1 MARKVSLGIVIVYLI
16 AAFIYGGWELLL
28 IAAIVLIMPVA
39 MIWFGDEIGDYIGG
53 FHRIGKPYITK
64 RSPGSLVSLF
74 GWALLLAPIV
84 IIMLRLL
91 R

>member
-1 MARKVSLGIVIVYLI
+1 MARTLSLAIALVYLV
-16 AAFIYGGWELLL
+16 AALIYGGWELLL
-28 IAAIVLIMPVA
+28 IAAIVLIMPMA
-39 MIWFGDEIGDYIGG
+39 MIWFGDEIGDYVGG

-74 GWALLLAPIV
+74 GWALLLAPVV
-84 IIMLRLL
+84 IIVLRLV

>member
-1 MARKVSLGIVIVYLI
+1 MARTISLGIVIIYLI
-16 AAFIYGGWELLL
+16 AALIYGGWELLL
-28 IAAIVLIMPVA
+28 IAAIVLIMPLA
-39 MIWFGDEIGDYIGG
+39 MIWFGEEIGDYVGG

-74 GWALLLAPIV
+74 GWALLLAPVV
-84 IIMLRLL
+84 IIILRLL

>member
-1 MARKVSLGIVIVYLI
+1 MARRLSLVIVLVYLV

-28 IAAIVLIMPVA
+28 IAAIVLIMPIA
-39 MIWFGDEIGDYIGG
+39 MIWFGDEIGDYVGG

-74 GWALLLAPIV
+74 GWALLLAPIA
-84 IIMLRLL
+84 IIILRLV

>member
-1 MARKVSLGIVIVYLI
+1 MARKLSLVIVLVYLV

-28 IAAIVLIMPVA
+28 IAAIVLIMPIA
-39 MIWFGDEIGDYIGG
+39 MIWFGDEIGDYVGG

-74 GWALLLAPIV
+74 GWALLLAPIA
-84 IIMLRLL
+84 IIILRLV

>member
-1 MARKVSLGIVIVYLI
+1 MARKLSLVIVLVYLV
-16 AAFIYGGWELLL
+16 AALIYGGWELLL
-28 IAAIVLIMPVA
+28 IAAIVLIMPIA
-39 MIWFGDEIGDYIGG
+39 MIWFGDEIGDYVGG

-74 GWALLLAPIV
+74 GWALLLAPIA
-84 IIMLRLL
+84 IIILRLV

>member
-1 MARKVSLGIVIVYLI
+1 MARKLSLAIALVYLV
-16 AAFIYGGWELLL
+16 AALIYGGWELLL
-28 IAAIVLIMPVA
+28 IAAIVLIMPMA
-39 MIWFGDEIGDYIGG
+39 MIWFGDEIGDYVGG

-74 GWALLLAPIV
+74 GWALLLAPVV
-84 IIMLRLL
+84 IIVLRLV

>member
-1 MARKVSLGIVIVYLI
+1 MARKASLGIAIVYLI
-16 AAFIYGGWELLL
+16 AALIYGGRELLL

-39 MIWFGDEIGDYIGG
+39 MIWFGDEIGDYVGG

-64 RSPGSLVSLF
+64 RSPGSLVAFF
-74 GWALLLAPIV
+74 GWAFLLAPIV
-84 IIMLRLL
+84 IILIRLV

>member
-1 MARKVSLGIVIVYLI
+1 MARKVSLGITIVYLI
-16 AAFIYGGWELLL
+16 AALIYGGWELLL
-28 IAAIVLIMPVA
+28 IAAIVLVMPVA
-39 MIWFGDEIGDYIGG
+39 MIWFGDEIGDYVGG

-84 IIMLRLL
+84 IVILRLL

>member
-1 MARKVSLGIVIVYLI
+1 VARKLSLAIALVYLV
-16 AAFIYGGWELLL
+16 AALIYGGWELLL
-28 IAAIVLIMPVA
+28 IAAIVLIMPMA
-39 MIWFGDEIGDYIGG
+39 MIWFGDEIGDYVGG

-74 GWALLLAPIV
+74 GWALLLAPVV
-84 IIMLRLL
+84 IIVLRLV

>member
-1 MARKVSLGIVIVYLI
+1 MARKVSLGITIVYLI
-16 AAFIYGGWELLL
+16 AALIYGGWELLL

-39 MIWFGDEIGDYIGG
+39 MIWFGDEIGDYVGG

-84 IIMLRLL
+84 IVILRLL

>member
-1 MARKVSLGIVIVYLI
+1 VARKVSLGIVIVYLI